1 MTNKTY
7 RLSQIELIA
16 AISKELDR
24 QHPGI
29 GVNTRHFNAITRA
42 ANIIMTEFDRPDSV
56 APAGAGLDAWL
67 NSDRVGLSSR
77 FISYTIASKLGI
89 PLEDGK
95 GRAEN
100 YHPADVADF
109 DRCVHLIEVVPEFAD
124 HLPALNACGPYWQAV
139 VQHWDEWK
147 TMLQAEMYKELYQA
161 MREAYRD

>member
-56 APAGAGLDAWL
+56 AAAGAGLDAWL

-77 FISYTIASKLGI
+77 FIAYQISEKLGL
-89 PLEDGK
+89 PFQDGR

-100 YHPADVADF
+100 YPPADPADF
-109 DRCVHLIEVVPEFAD
+109 DRCLHLIEVVPEFAP
-124 HLPALNACGPYWQAV
+124 HLATMNAFGPKWQAV

-147 TMLQAEMYKELYQA
+147 TMLQADMYRELYQA

>member
-16 AISKELDR
+16 AITKELSR

-29 GVNTRHFNAITRA
+29 TMSPRHFNAVTEA
-42 ANIIMTEFDRPDSV
+42 ATKVV
-56 APAGAGLDAWL
+56 AEYGREDVIAAAGAGLTAWL

-77 FISYTIASKLGI
+77 FIAYQISEKLGL
-89 PLEDGK
+89 PFQDGR

-100 YHPADVADF
+100 HPPAAPADF
-109 DRCVHLIEVVPEFAD
+109 DRCLHLIEVLPEFAP
-124 HLPALNACGPYWQAV
+124 HLATMNAFGPKWQAV